1 MYFLETTNRFNQI
14 LVFKSKRKAIKWCKL
29 ATRWTDEQIL
39 ENIHKMHKSGLH
51 YDIFPKE

>member
-51 YDIFPKE
+51 YDIFAKE